1 MHWIEKFRR
10 EYRRQDGGTGISQEE
25 MAKLVRKCKIGKKQ
39 VGCSWQLID
48 ILECGGITAPG
59 IAAMIVKVCGGTA
72 EQFDSIVDEIWRGK
86 WKPGMKADFYYK
98 IAEEPHEFVCAPKEP
113 KKEKPKVE
121 KPKEPKKEK
130 PKVEKPKEKKPHEDK
145 CKSVVQI
152 GRDGIEIM
160 RFASVNEAARH
171 ANVNISSVSQRCNR
185 IISEKTDEF
194 KMAKCTWR
202 FAEDWD
208 KMTENQRAE
217 EMRFARKRRREK

>member
-10 EYRRQDGGTGISQEE
+10 ENGISQEE

-39 VGCSWQLID
+39 VGCSGKLID

-121 KPKEPKKEK
+121 KPKE
-130 PKVEKPKEKKPHEDK
+130 KKPHEDK
-145 CKSVVQI
+145 RKSVVQI

-160 RFASVNEAARH
+160 RFASVSEAAEY
-171 ANVNISSVSQRCNR
+171 ANVSIGSVSQRCNR